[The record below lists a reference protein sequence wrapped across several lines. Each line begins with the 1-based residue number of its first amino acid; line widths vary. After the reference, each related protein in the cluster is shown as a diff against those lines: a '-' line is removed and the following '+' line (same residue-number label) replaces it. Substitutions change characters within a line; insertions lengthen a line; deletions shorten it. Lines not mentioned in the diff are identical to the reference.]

1 MKAGFSEE
9 VVMWAIIFVVQY
21 YSLTIIFLVARQ
33 NQQKIQKTLCTQ
45 FMYLLVFISQ
55 NIICILALVHGRDYF
70 IQVPDPL
77 WI

>member
-70 IQVPDPL
+70 I
-77 WI
+77 